1 VASTVVG
8 DPLAPPG
15 RLRTPVAGGA
25 SLALRAPLRRP
36 RSAARV
42 IAAFPSALYLRLRSE
57 TEPRVVAL
65 VSSDAARPPNSI
77 VVSAPARD
85 LPFGAAREGD
95 EAWVGEGLVDIAGPA
110 HAGGSGTSPRIR
122 VKVRRW
128 WDPSPALGPL
138 SPVDIAQGLLVLE
151 SETAGA
157 ACGLAEHP
165 GPRILAERCA
175 EGDLA
180 YAVDAAERIVG
191 LGPGLTPSGDDV
203 LAGLLLSLRV
213 FGTSL
218 PCGETAIW
226 LADWLGAAVTAHA
239 DTRTTP
245 LAATLLHCAALGQAG
260 TELAAVLHGMAG
272 RCPLQPAVRRLLGV
286 GHTSGA
292 DLAWGVLAGCRA
304 ALALEATAVARPGK
318 ALA

>member
-1 VASTVVG
+1 MVTSTVVG
-8 DPLAPPG
+8 GPLAPPG
-15 RLRTPVAGGA
+15 RPQAPVAGGA
-25 SLALRAPLRRP
+25 SLALRAPLLRP

-42 IAAFPSALYLRLRSE
+42 IAAFPPALYLRLCSE

-65 VSSDAARPPNSI
+65 VSSDAARPPNAI

-85 LPFGAAREGD
+85 LPFGAVREGD
-95 EAWVGEGLVDIAGPA
+95 QAWVGEGLVVIAGTAP
-110 HAGGSGTSPRIR
+110 AGGPGRARIR

-128 WDPSPALGPL
+128 WDPSPVLGPL
-138 SPVDIAQGLLVLE
+138 SPVDIARGLLVLE

-157 ACGLAEHP
+157 VCGLTEHP

-218 PCGETAIW
+218 PRGGTAVW

-245 LAATLLHCAALGQAG
+245 VSATLLHCAALGQAG

-272 RCPLQPAVRRLLGV
+272 QSPLRPALRRLIGV

-304 ALALEATAVARPGK
+304 ALALEATAAGRPGRVI
-318 ALA
+318 A